1 MSLGTWTPD
10 NTAPEPLDR
19 DILIQAATLGQAD
32 ADAFPAQTPE
42 TLSVLQG
49 WMKHPQS
56 QWQPELEPLETDT
69 LIGLVRFFTLA
80 EQHWAGWEA
89 GDKNPAI
96 WVCKTLKPRG
106 AFPDVELTR
115 WVKAH
120 TDNRFLPYGNP
131 LA

>member
-10 NTAPEPLDR
+10 NTAPQPPTR
-19 DILIQAATLGQAD
+19 DTLIQAATLGQAD
-32 ADAFPAQTPE
+32 AEFFPAQAPDALNE
-42 TLSVLQG
+42 LHEWIKQ
-49 WMKHPQS
+49 PQS
-56 QWQPELEPLETDT
+56 QWQPELEPLETET
-69 LIGLVRFFTLA
+69 LIALVRFFTLA

-96 WVCKTLKPRG
+96 WICKTLKPRG

-115 WVKAH
+115 WVKAN

>member
-10 NTAPEPLDR
+10 NTAPQPPTR
-19 DILIQAATLGQAD
+19 DTLIQAATLGQAD
-32 ADAFPAQTPE
+32 ADFFPAQAPDALNE
-42 TLSVLQG
+42 LHE
-49 WMKHPQS
+49 WMKQPQS
-56 QWQPELEPLETDT
+56 QWQPELEPLETET
-69 LIGLVRFFTLA
+69 LIALVRFFTLA

>member
-10 NTAPEPLDR
+10 NTAPQPPTR
-19 DILIQAATLGQAD
+19 DTLIQAATLGQAD
-32 ADAFPAQTPE
+32 ADFFPAQAPDALNE
-42 TLSVLQG
+42 LHE
-49 WMKHPQS
+49 WMKQPQS
-56 QWQPELEPLETDT
+56 QWQPELEPLETET
-69 LIGLVRFFTLA
+69 LIALVRFFTLA

-96 WVCKTLKPRG
+96 WICKTLKPRG

>member
-10 NTAPEPLDR
+10 NTAPQPPAR
-19 DILIQAATLGQAD
+19 DTLIQAATLGQAD
-32 ADAFPAQTPE
+32 AEFFPAQTPDA
-42 TLSVLQG
+42 LSELQG
-49 WMKHPQS
+49 WMKQPQS
-56 QWQPELEPLETDT
+56 QWQPELEPLETET
-69 LIGLVRFFTLA
+69 LIALVRFFTLA

-96 WVCKTLKPRG
+96 WICKTLKPRG